1 MSDASKLK
9 INDKIDHRDEVGR
22 VVYSAV
28 IDKKGT
34 NIKIHYDKWS
44 HKWDTW
50 CDFSKELYRY
60 AKPRSISKRLAHRF
74 ENIKKHDYVDINPI
88 MHPGWKTGQIR
99 RIDAN
104 SGQIQVAYQEKSLNE
119 YYQSWAHVDNT
130 NEIAKYASK
139 SLQVQNTDNEN
150 SNNSKKRKLSSTVS
164 CDMKPQLK
172 KRKLSDNHN
181 GIENKNESID
191 IYKQNMAVLEQK
203 NGDLEQQIDD
213 LKKRL
218 NLLEC
223 KPETINRMSLD
234 ELNEL
239 KIETQKRMRLIEEAE
254 RQLME
259 NTFKCIACMDNLKNI
274 SFDAC
279 DHIALCDK
287 CEETLQSKL
296 CPMCQVPYNNVK
308 KVRF

>member
-74 ENIKKHDYVDINPI
+74 ENIKKHDYIDINPI
-88 MHPGWKTGQIR
+88 IHPGWKTGQVR
-99 RIDAN
+99 RIYTN
-104 SGQIQVAYQEKSLNE
+104 SSRYSGQIQVVYEEKSLNK
-119 YYQSWAHVDNT
+119 QCLIWAHVDNA
-130 NEIAKYASK
+130 NEIAKFASK
-139 SLQVQNTDNEN
+139 SVQIQNTDNKN

-172 KRKLSDNHN
+172 KRKLS
-181 GIENKNESID
+181 
-191 IYKQNMAVLEQK
+191 
-203 NGDLEQQIDD
+203 
-213 LKKRL
+213 
-218 NLLEC
+218 
-223 KPETINRMSLD
+223 
-234 ELNEL
+234 
-239 KIETQKRMRLIEEAE
+239 
-254 RQLME
+254 
-259 NTFKCIACMDNLKNI
+259 
-274 SFDAC
+274 
-279 DHIALCDK
+279 
-287 CEETLQSKL
+287 
-296 CPMCQVPYNNVK
+296 
-308 KVRF
+308 